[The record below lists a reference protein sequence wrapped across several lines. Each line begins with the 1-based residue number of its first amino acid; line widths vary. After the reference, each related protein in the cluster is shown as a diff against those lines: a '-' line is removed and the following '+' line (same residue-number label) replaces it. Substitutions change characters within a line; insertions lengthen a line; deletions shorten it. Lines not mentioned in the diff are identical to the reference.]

1 MPCSSLPDHSETS
14 PSHSL
19 IEGAVFWLSGYI
31 YSSEAQRG
39 RQAHKGQAAARLL
52 SVHS

>member
-19 IEGAVFWLSGYI
+19 IEGALFWLSGYT

-39 RQAHKGQAAARLL
+39 RQAHKGQAAAQLL
-52 SVHS
+52 NAHS